1 MEHPRMNDPAAARP
15 IVIADLEHR
24 QDEVL
29 RKLDD
34 LNRRVE
40 QAVSQGRLSVEI
52 DASVVGRRR
61 AI

>member
-1 MEHPRMNDPAAARP
+1 MSDRPSARP
-15 IVIADLEHR
+15 ILIADLEHR

-40 QAVSQGRLSVEI
+40 QAVSQSRVSADEK
-52 DASVVGRRR
+52 ASFVGRQRSL
-61 AI
+61 

>member
-1 MEHPRMNDPAAARP
+1 MNDPAAARP

>member
-1 MEHPRMNDPAAARP
+1 MNDRATARP
-15 IVIADLEHR
+15 ILIADLEHR

-40 QAVSQGRLSVEI
+40 QAVSQSRMSEVEKPSI
-52 DASVVGRRR
+52 VGRQQSL
-61 AI
+61 